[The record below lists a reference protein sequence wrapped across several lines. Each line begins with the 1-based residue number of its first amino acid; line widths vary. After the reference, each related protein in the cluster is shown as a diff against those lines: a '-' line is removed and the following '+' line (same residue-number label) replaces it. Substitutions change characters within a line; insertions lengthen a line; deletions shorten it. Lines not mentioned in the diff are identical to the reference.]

1 MFEEHDHQGGKKLY
15 FRSFRYF
22 SRFSEKMARNKKMR
36 KKKCCFPSFLIIYYS
51 AIFNVTILFLIHWCQ
66 EWKIEG
72 NLIFTEKF
80 KVS

>member
-1 MFEEHDHQGGKKLY
+1 MFEEHDHQ
-15 FRSFRYF
+15 
-22 SRFSEKMARNKKMR
+22 EKSYLDNLDIFQGFLRKWQGI
-36 KKKCCFPSFLIIYYS
+36 KKKEEKGVVFPSFLMIYYS

-72 NLIFTEKF
+72 NIIFTEKF